1 MAEVLTG
8 PMAVIKVNGQAV
20 GKMKDIRVNET
31 FRRQPVKGL
40 GQLYADEMPVLDF
53 EGTVSCS
60 YYNIDLKKA
69 MLAGSITR
77 SANDVE
83 EFTANL
89 LLQEKGVQL
98 DILQRVKVGT
108 NPDGSPK
115 VGFKTYCSIRELF
128 LNRQSFNISEGQI
141 SGRDEEFNHTSP
153 IIVPR

>member
-1 MAEVLTG
+1 MAI
-8 PMAVIKVNGQAV
+8 IKVNGIAV
-20 GKMKDIRVNET
+20 GKMKDIRVNES

-60 YYNIDLKKA
+60 YYNIDLKRS
-69 MLAGSITR
+69 MLAGAINR

-83 EFTANL
+83 QFTANM

-98 DILQRVKVGT
+98 DILRRVKVGT
-108 NPDGSPK
+108 NPDGSVK
-115 VGFKTYCSIRELF
+115 WDYESYCSIKQLF

-141 SGRDEEFNHTSP
+141 SGRDEEFSHTEP
-153 IIVPR
+153 IIIPQ